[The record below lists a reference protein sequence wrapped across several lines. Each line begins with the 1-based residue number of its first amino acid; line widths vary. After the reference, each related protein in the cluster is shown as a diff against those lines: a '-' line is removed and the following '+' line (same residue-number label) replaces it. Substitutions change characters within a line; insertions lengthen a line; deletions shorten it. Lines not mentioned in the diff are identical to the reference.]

1 MNSSRG
7 NWFVEQFHLR
17 SPIEE
22 FREHTRLELETLRS
36 GQSKCDETAHQ
47 EAVRL
52 VLKKLQPERKAT
64 VE

>member
-1 MNSSRG
+1 MSSSRG

-22 FREHTRLELETLRS
+22 FQEHSRLELERLRS
-36 GQSKCDETAHQ
+36 GQSKCDETAHH
-47 EAVRL
+47 EAISL
-52 VLKKLQPERKAT
+52 VLKKLQPSRKAT